1 MEILMWIWNKN
12 GFAVDLPWEFVEGA
26 RSFVPIVVWYLP
38 LYSLFNNYDN
48 TVSPTLLIKIT
59 RLYNFFIYFAI
70 LFFYIKARVFPNS
83 AKRKRNKVLFLI
95 ITSYVTIAY
104 QSHSFS
110 NGIETN
116 LLLLSLWCIDKCADK
131 APILSGSNCTNIGN
145 KNILPW
151 LCLGV
156 LISIGV
162 FNRITFIG
170 FVILP
175 LLVKLARA
183 HNFNQILISLFTF
196 AITSY
201 LIILFDT
208 KMYYKEWRQPHST
221 TSPIIAPLNN
231 FLYNIDIKNLQ
242 KHGVHM
248 RLTHLF
254 VNIPQ
259 LLGPLILVLFSV
271 KFLYVLNDI
280 HILSIIGSLVI
291 LSCFPHQELRFLI
304 PLQPLFIISIVKYC
318 KIIDNKGVIMKLSII
333 FNLLMY
339 ILMGILHQRGIIT
352 IFDQY
357 VHSNNNLSNIPQTNF
372 IHIWWKTYSPPT
384 WMYLNSNLE
393 IYDTDPETE
402 RIEQN
407 LIFDDHHSAILNL
420 KGTDITYVYE
430 LFAEIHNK
438 TNQNFTIILP
448 YSVNSVLLANNKN
461 NTYTFEKKWNDIYS
475 LDMDHFNFQDISSF
489 KPGMV
494 AYNVFIL

>member
-1 MEILMWIWNKN
+1 MQTTRHKMQKSKMANLKCVLNVILKILFCAFFVIQPSYIHPDEHFQCMEILMWIWNKN

-271 KFLYVLNDI
+271 KFL
-280 HILSIIGSLVI
+280 
-291 LSCFPHQELRFLI
+291 
-304 PLQPLFIISIVKYC
+304 
-318 KIIDNKGVIMKLSII
+318 
-333 FNLLMY
+333 
-339 ILMGILHQRGIIT
+339 GIIT